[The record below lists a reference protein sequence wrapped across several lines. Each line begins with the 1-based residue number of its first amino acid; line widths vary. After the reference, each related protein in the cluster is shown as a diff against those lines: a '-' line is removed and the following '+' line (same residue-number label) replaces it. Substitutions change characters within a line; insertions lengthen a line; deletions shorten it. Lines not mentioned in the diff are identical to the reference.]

1 MTKSLFTTSNHPYHT
16 SMILFGAQFSTS
28 RKTEEQWLSSLLPN
42 NMPNIPD
49 FSYGGSCFV
58 CHPYS
63 LPYPIKWPTTAVHYK
78 NCIASM
84 VFLVSWIKS
93 NLISSWMTLKW
104 DIVQCLLTHPFLLP
118 TKWGG
123 KQNYSGNVKGQEAL
137 MVYICSNSG
146 LLALGFMSNW
156 EENNCCYKLS
166 KFSKWLPFSLKIS
179 PSTIWKQF
187 YEFALLV
194 TTVISFS
201 AWDESHDS
209 TAKSSRLE
217 HM

>member
-1 MTKSLFTTSNHPYHT
+1 MVLSFVHLVLNHSSAYTVFCLH
-16 SMILFGAQFSTS
+16 GCFSKVSKNSVS
-28 RKTEEQWLSSLLPN
+28 RGP
-42 NMPNIPD
+42 P
-49 FSYGGSCFV
+49 
-58 CHPYS
+58 
-63 LPYPIKWPTTAVHYK
+63 
-78 NCIASM
+78 

-93 NLISSWMTLKW
+93 NLISSRMTLKW
-104 DIVQCLLTHPFLLP
+104 DIVQCLLTHSFLLP

-137 MVYICSNSG
+137 MVYICSSSG
-146 LLALGFMSNW
+146 LLVLGFMSNW

-201 AWDESHDS
+201 AWDKSHDS